1 MNLVETVGNAP
12 TAAILQ
18 GSPAPLCCPRARG
31 PYRAD
36 SCASSARRND
46 LICHPGFNVVRTT
59 GIEPTSSEWHS
70 EAQPIDHV
78 RAINLVGSG
87 WNRTSCPKG
96 LRLQR
101 SDGTSLSLLALPV
114 IGCRSASRTLPKT
127 AYETARTT
135 GSTCIEDH
143 CDAGISAV
151 AAKLD
156 VGLIS
161 ASRIVV
167 VEFGGEPR
175 T

>member
-18 GSPAPLCCPRARG
+18 GSPAPLCCRRARG

-46 LICHPGFNVVRTT
+46 LICHPGFQCGADGRNRTDLV
-59 GIEPTSSEWHS
+59 GVALRGPTNR
-70 EAQPIDHV
+70 PRPYD
-78 RAINLVGSG
+78 RLVGSG

-96 LRLQR
+96 LRLRR

-135 GSTCIEDH
+135 GSTCIKDH
-143 CDAGISAV
+143 CDTGTSAV

-161 ASRIVV
+161 ASRIIV